1 MRKLGRAAGRRHE
14 ETGSPAGADSS
25 DILRRCQQVVASTGE
40 FEPVMR
46 QLSDRELRG
55 QTAKLRKL
63 AGAEKSLD
71 DLMPEAFATVREAAS
86 RKLGQR
92 PHDVQIMA
100 AVVLHQQMLAEMRT
114 GEGKTLTATLPAYL
128 RALTSQGVHLAT
140 SNGYL
145 ARRDAGWMRPVFEFL
160 GMKVG
165 LPRSAASIP
174 STDGNHQSGSRCP
187 EWS

>member
-14 ETGSPAGADSS
+14 ETCSPAGADSL
-25 DILRRCQQVVASTGE
+25 DILGAASSRGE
-40 FEPVMR
+40 YGRVEPAMR
-46 QLSDRELRG
+46 QLSDPELRG

-71 DLMPEAFATVREAAS
+71 DLMPEAFATVREAVS

-128 RALTSQGVHLAT
+128 RALTSRRCAPGDLERVPGQ
-140 SNGYL
+140 
-145 ARRDAGWMRPVFEFL
+145 ARCRLDAA
-160 GMKVG
+160 G
-165 LPRSAASIP
+165 L
-174 STDGNHQSGSRCP
+174 
-187 EWS
+187 